1 MGGVTSF
8 RVMVKVVDS
17 VFPLPSL
24 AVIVMSW
31 AVLCPLI
38 TVPETG
44 DCVLATINSENKFVK
59 YQQTYSGEVSQVVSI
74 YKIDSSDSDTTVITN
89 SGHIIATD
97 IFSDGEPLFYKAI
110 RTPVLEH
117 DIYLNGVKCHQDNYF
132 VY

>member
-1 MGGVTSF
+1 MPKLTYN
-8 RVMVKVVDS
+8 
-17 VFPLPSL
+17 
-24 AVIVMSW
+24 
-31 AVLCPLI
+31 I
-38 TVPETG
+38 TIAPTQDKFGLHKTETG

-59 YQQTYSGEVSQVVSI
+59 YKQTYSGEVSQVVSI
-74 YKIDSSDSDTTVITN
+74 YKIDSSGSDTTVITN
-89 SGHIIATD
+89 SGNIIATD